1 MRSAGSMA
9 AICANG
15 TLTTVAG
22 RAASSPCVT
31 VMVTAA
37 ASATGAQTTSATSV
51 ARREKDFMYPPPAA
65 AGKIALCRIVA
76 YPAGLWHC
84 DRRVD
89 HCPER
94 PLGKAGSVEQQ
105 RSIGASHGEAVE
117 PGVVVGDA
125 PETHRL
131 HARAIECVE
140 QRAVQQRLLREHG
153 LRWIGAVVGL
163 AGRDAGCRI
172 TAARVRVDG
181 HVQL

>member
-1 MRSAGSMA
+1 MRSTGSMA

-15 TLTTVAG
+15 TLTIVAG

-31 VMVTAA
+31 VIVTAA

-65 AGKIALCRIVA
+65 AG
-76 YPAGLWHC
+76 LWHR

-89 HCPER
+89 HRPER

-125 PETHRL
+125 PE
-131 HARAIECVE
+131 
-140 QRAVQQRLLREHG
+140 
-153 LRWIGAVVGL
+153 
-163 AGRDAGCRI
+163 
-172 TAARVRVDG
+172 
-181 HVQL
+181 